1 MTMGLCFNFYP
12 KEKNMKKSRIFFAI
26 LIAGIELLSYF
37 GGAVWYDML
46 FFGIGGLLV
55 FLKFEEVMKI
65 PRELF
70 ASRGMVLTLAKND
83 FKTRFAGSYFGF
95 FWALVNP
102 IVTILL
108 YYFIFTVA
116 FHSGPVNGKP
126 YVLWMVGGL
135 VPWFLFQEGLSNG
148 TNALIEYTYLVKK
161 VSFQVSVL
169 PVIKIVSAS
178 FFHLFFVVIMT
189 LIYTVMGYFPGITMI
204 QLIYYY
210 VCMVVLLMAI
220 DYATCAIV
228 VFFRDLG
235 QIIGIFMQVFMWLTP
250 ILWNDVT
257 QLQAYP
263 TLQFIFKLNPMYYV
277 VEGYRDSMLDHIWLV
292 EQTRLCLG
300 LYFWGAVMIL
310 FVIGTGIYKKLKP
323 HFADVL

>member
-1 MTMGLCFNFYP
+1 
-12 KEKNMKKSRIFFAI
+12 MKKSRIFFAI

-161 VSFQVSVL
+161 VSF
-169 PVIKIVSAS
+169 
-178 FFHLFFVVIMT
+178 
-189 LIYTVMGYFPGITMI
+189 
-204 QLIYYY
+204 
-210 VCMVVLLMAI
+210 
-220 DYATCAIV
+220 
-228 VFFRDLG
+228 R
-235 QIIGIFMQVFMWLTP
+235 
-250 ILWNDVT
+250 
-257 QLQAYP
+257 
-263 TLQFIFKLNPMYYV
+263 
-277 VEGYRDSMLDHIWLV
+277 
-292 EQTRLCLG
+292 
-300 LYFWGAVMIL
+300 
-310 FVIGTGIYKKLKP
+310 
-323 HFADVL
+323 